1 MHKFRV
7 RPRRGS
13 GPGSVVAVEGGHQA
27 ATTPHDAA
35 EDPRVAAV
43 LAVLGGAS
51 LDEAAR
57 ASQVDPDVLGRWVRD
72 FVRAGTAQVTNRPS
86 DDSARQRDRFLAAFA
101 HEVRSPLT
109 VARGWVTML
118 SEGHV
123 PPAQVAHS
131 MRRLDQA
138 LDRLAERS
146 RDVELMAAASLGRL
160 TIDAELL
167 TARELLDG
175 VVPPDCV
182 SGGDVEVVVDVE
194 KLRRVVRDLWE
205 AAGLSPAPRSRRV
218 EVAVVAPWV
227 EVSVVREAD
236 PIDPDVLRA
245 LFEPFDANDDGTGV
259 TLGLYLARA
268 LSVAHGGSVGLEQD
282 DHRAALWV
290 RVPVRTTPDP
300 SPPPPPLETP

>member
-1 MHKFRV
+1 VNGLGTAPEARSEV
-7 RPRRGS
+7 
-13 GPGSVVAVEGGHQA
+13 
-27 ATTPHDAA
+27 

-43 LAVLGGAS
+43 LDVLRGHTVAAAA
-51 LDEAAR
+51 DEW
-57 ASQVDPDVLGRWVRD
+57 QVDPDVLTRWVSD
-72 FVRAGTAQVTNRPS
+72 FVCAGTAQVTNRPH

-101 HEVRSPLT
+101 HEVRTPLT

-118 SEGHV
+118 SEGQV
-123 PPAQVAHS
+123 PPTQVAHS

-160 TIDAELL
+160 VLEPEQV
-167 TARELLDG
+167 TALELLDA

-182 SGGDVEVVVDVE
+182 SGADVVLDVDVE
-194 KLRRVVRDLWE
+194 KVRRVVRDLWE
-205 AAGLSPAPRSRRV
+205 AAALSPAPRSRRV
-218 EVAVVAPWV
+218 EVAVVGPWV
-227 EVSVVREAD
+227 EVRVVREAD
-236 PIDPDVLRA
+236 PIHPEVLRA

-282 DHRAALWV
+282 DDRAALWV
-290 RVPVRTTPDP
+290 RIPVGTTTPP
-300 SPPPPPLETP
+300 RTPLEEP

>member
-1 MHKFRV
+1 MGS
-7 RPRRGS
+7 RGS
-13 GPGSVVAVEGGHQA
+13 A
-27 ATTPHDAA
+27 ADA
-35 EDPRVAAV
+35 RVAAV
-43 LAVLGGAS
+43 LDVLGGVSAPT
-51 LDEAAR
+51 AALR
-57 ASQVDPDVLGRWVRD
+57 WQVDPDVLTRWVRD
-72 FVRAGTAQVTNRPS
+72 FVDAGTAQVTNRPN
-86 DDSARQRDRFLAAFA
+86 DESARQRDRFLAAFA
-101 HEVRSPLT
+101 HEVRTPLT

-118 SEGHV
+118 SEGQV
-123 PPAQVAHS
+123 PPAQISHS

-160 TIDAELL
+160 TI
-167 TARELLDG
+167 ARERVTAGTLLED
-175 VVPPDCV
+175 VVPADCV
-182 SGGDVEVVVDVE
+182 SGGEVELDVDVE

-205 AAGLSPAPRSRRV
+205 AAALSPAPRSRRV
-218 EVAVVAPWV
+218 EVRVVGPWV
-227 EVSVVREAD
+227 EVRVVREAE

-300 SPPPPPLETP
+300 TSPPTPLEEP